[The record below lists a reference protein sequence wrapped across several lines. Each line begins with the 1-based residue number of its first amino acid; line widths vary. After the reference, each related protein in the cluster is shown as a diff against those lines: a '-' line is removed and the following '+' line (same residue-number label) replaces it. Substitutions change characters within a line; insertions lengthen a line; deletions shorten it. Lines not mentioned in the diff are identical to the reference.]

1 VSGALAREM
10 RLAPYL
16 RLMRPHQWI
25 KNAFVLVGLVFG
37 HGWSDPALIGRGL
50 AVFAAFCLA
59 SSAVYVGNDIMD
71 READRAHPGK
81 RSRPIASGAV
91 GVAAAWLLCNALA
104 TLALVIAGWIS
115 PAALAIAACYLV
127 LNAAYSAGLKHVA
140 ILDVVLIAAGF
151 MLRILAGTSGIGI
164 EPSKWLLF
172 VGLMLTLFLG
182 FSKRRAELGALESP
196 APEAGGAP
204 GVAQRPV
211 LASYSTSM
219 LDRMVATT
227 AAGAAV
233 GYALYTVDPDTILLH
248 GTNGLILTLPFVIY
262 GLFRYLFLVHRR
274 GGGADPAWEL
284 LHDPHLVA
292 ATAAWFAVT
301 CAVLAG

>member
-1 VSGALAREM
+1 M
-10 RLAPYL
+10 RLAPYV

-25 KNAFVLVGLVFG
+25 KNGFVFVGLVFG
-37 HGWSDPALIGRGL
+37 HGWSDPVLSVRAL
-50 AVFAAFCLA
+50 AAFACFCLA
-59 SSAVYVGNDIMD
+59 SSAVYAANDIAD

-81 RSRPIASGAV
+81 RDRPVARGDV
-91 GVAAAWLLCNALA
+91 TVAAAWAFCLALA
-104 TLALVIAGWIS
+104 V
-115 PAALAIAACYLV
+115 AALAVATRVSWPALAIVASYLA

-140 ILDVVLIAAGF
+140 ILDVFLIAAGF
-151 MLRILAGTSGIGI
+151 MLRILAGTSGVGI
-164 EPSKWLLF
+164 APSRWLLF
-172 VGLMLTLFLG
+172 VGLMVTLFLG
-182 FSKRRAELGALESP
+182 FSKRRAELGALEP
-196 APEAGGAP
+196 GTGARDP

-211 LASYSTSM
+211 LASYSTVM

-233 GYALYTVDPDTILLH
+233 GYGLYTVDPETVLLH
-248 GTNGLILTLPFVIY
+248 GTNGLILTVPFVLY

-284 LHDPHLVA
+284 LHDPHLIA
-292 ATAAWFAVT
+292 ATVAWFAVT

>member
-1 VSGALAREM
+1 M
-10 RLAPYL
+10 RLSQYVRQVV

-37 HGWSDPALIGRGL
+37 HGWNDPALIGEAL

-59 SSAVYVGNDIMD
+59 SSAVYAGNDVMD

-81 RSRPIASGAV
+81 RDRPVASGAV
-91 GVAAAWLLCNALA
+91 GVAAASLFCGALA
-104 TLALVIAGWIS
+104 A
-115 PAALAIAACYLV
+115 AALAIAGRVSSAALAIVAGYLL

-151 MLRILAGTSGIGI
+151 MLRILAGTAGIGI
-164 EPSKWLLF
+164 PPSKWLLF

-182 FSKRRAELGALESP
+182 FAKRRAELGTLADP
-196 APEAGGAP
+196 ADARAEP
-204 GVAQRPV
+204 GLAQRPV
-211 LASYSTSM
+211 LASYSTAM

-227 AAGAAV
+227 AAGTAV
-233 GYALYTVDPDTILLH
+233 GYGLYAIDPDTVLLH

-284 LHDPHLVA
+284 LHDPHLIA
-292 ATAAWFAVT
+292 ATVAWFATT
-301 CAVLAG
+301 CAVLAGR

>member
-1 VSGALAREM
+1 M
-10 RLAPYL
+10 RLAL
-16 RLMRPHQWI
+16 FVRLMRPHQWI
-25 KNAFVLVGLVFG
+25 KNGFVFVGLVFG
-37 HGWSDPALIGRGL
+37 HGWTDRELVVDAL

-59 SSAVYVGNDIMD
+59 SSAVYVANDISD

-81 RSRPIASGAV
+81 RNRPIASGAV
-91 GVAAAWLLCNALA
+91 GLAAAWTLCG
-104 TLALVIAGWIS
+104 TLAAAALLLAGWTS
-115 PAALAIAACYLV
+115 PAALAIIAAYLA

-140 ILDVVLIAAGF
+140 ILDVVIIAAGF
-151 MLRILAGTSGIGI
+151 MLRILAGTAGIGI

-182 FSKRRAELGALESP
+182 FSKRRAELAALDPRRNETAAGAQAP
-196 APEAGGAP
+196 A
-204 GVAQRPV
+204 VAQRPV
-211 LASYSTSM
+211 LASYSVAM

-227 AAGAAV
+227 AAAAAV
-233 GYALYTVDPDTILLH
+233 GYGLYTVDPDTVLLH
-248 GTNGLILTLPFVIY
+248 GTNGLILTLPFVLY

-284 LHDPHLVA
+284 LHDPHLIA

-301 CAVLAG
+301 CGVLAG